1 MNLLQRGLISVRRHR
16 RGCHR
21 GRRVPL
27 SSPPTTRRGENR
39 ASRWL
44 VEEALRW
51 LLDRPA
57 IDRALLSVLR
67 HPRALLVVAS
77 LIGLCLTAWS
87 LASLFTVTSPPQAA
101 AAPDVG
107 RSSGIELAAVSTG
120 ALDEVQQGEREVLAV
135 ISAYN
140 QASITAGVL
149 GEPAHMAP
157 YLAPEGAAWHQVDVE
172 YQRRE
177 GRGETTDA
185 ALNRWGV
192 LRIEVQHDTALVET
206 QEQWDVVTSVGGE
219 VISSRRG
226 VLSRNSYQLR
236 RSASGQWLIVAI
248 ETTPLVA

>member
-1 MNLLQRGLISVRRHR
+1 MNLLQRAGRRR
-16 RGCHR
+16 CGRHR
-21 GRRVPL
+21 GRRVQL
-27 SSPPTTRRGENR
+27 NSPPTALRSENR

-44 VEEALRW
+44 VEEALCW
-51 LLDRPA
+51 VLDRPA
-57 IDRALLSVLR
+57 VNRGLLSVLG

-77 LIGLCLTAWS
+77 LIGLYLTAWS
-87 LASLFTVTSPPQAA
+87 LAPLFTDTSPPQAA
-101 AAPDVG
+101 AAPEVG
-107 RSSGIELAAVSTG
+107 GSSGIELTASSTG
-120 ALDEVQQGEREVLAV
+120 ALDAVQQGEREVIAV
-135 ISAYN
+135 VTAYN

-149 GEPAHMAP
+149 GEPAHMVP

-192 LRIEVQHDTALVET
+192 LRIEVQRDTALVET

-248 ETTPLVA
+248 ETTLLVA